1 MSEETLVKGALE
13 IKKRIKLALIERDMT
28 QVELAQL
35 INEGQQQLNRA
46 ISGDMTPRSLEIRQK
61 IYKVLNIND

>member
-1 MSEETLVKGALE
+1 MKGALE